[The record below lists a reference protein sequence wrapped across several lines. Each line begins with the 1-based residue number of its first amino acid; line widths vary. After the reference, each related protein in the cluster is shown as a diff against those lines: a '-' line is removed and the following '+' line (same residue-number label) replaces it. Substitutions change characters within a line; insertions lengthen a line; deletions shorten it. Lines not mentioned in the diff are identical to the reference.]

1 MNLEIKNLKSGKKFL
16 MYVSHYIARLSRF
29 LDPLCHTKLY
39 HYSFLPNSSAS
50 RHHYL
55 CSSKVELTYSQ
66 KQVALLKLRFTLLFF
81 RLKNSNFHA
90 WQPKNRHKYMDP
102 EMVVVVILSQF
113 FLRSVSG
120 HEFKYIP
127 SFPPNKQASNLQT

>member
-66 KQVALLKLRFTLLFF
+66 K
-81 RLKNSNFHA
+81 
-90 WQPKNRHKYMDP
+90 
-102 EMVVVVILSQF
+102 
-113 FLRSVSG
+113 
-120 HEFKYIP
+120 
-127 SFPPNKQASNLQT
+127 